1 MEELK
6 KKFVDNAVYNNTPV
20 NKYII
25 GKNSVLNYRDE
36 YNSND
41 IKITLLSHLTYVL
54 QNKPLGNGNESLP
67 DD

>member
-54 QNKPLGNGNESLP
+54 
-67 DD
+67 